1 MMNRSLM
8 QRLARWLAVAVL
20 LGAALGAGLG
30 AMAQAEPTLKQIYD
44 AAQAGRLEQA
54 QTMIQQVL
62 VLHPKS
68 AKAHFVQAE
77 LAARQGQIARAREAL
92 AEAEKLAPGLP
103 FAKPEAVQSL
113 RAALVA
119 QPATAVKP
127 GAMAQ
132 APQAA
137 PFAVSTAPA
146 PASSSQIGLGIALG
160 GAAIA
165 LAIYLVRRK
174 PAPVPAPQA
183 GYGSPA
189 AAGSGLSGP
198 QTFGTDV
205 SAAPGSG
212 QAPYGPAPGGG
223 LGGKVIAGLATG
235 LAVGAGVVAAQAI
248 GKSLMG
254 DHGERAPHPAAGS
267 GLDEGAFARNADM
280 GGENFGIR
288 DAGGWDDGASL
299 ASSDDGGGDWDT

>member
-20 LGAALGAGLG
+20 LGAGLGAGLG

-113 RAALVA
+113 RAALCWPK
-119 QPATAVKP
+119 PATAAKP
-127 GAMAQ
+127 GAQCGA
-132 APQAA
+132 AAA
-137 PFAVSTAPA
+137 P
-146 PASSSQIGLGIALG
+146 G
-160 GAAIA
+160 GAVRGVHGARA
-165 LAIYLVRRK
+165 GLVLADGAGPGAGRR
-174 PAPVPAPQA
+174 
-183 GYGSPA
+183 GDRSGDLSGA
-189 AAGSGLSGP
+189 AQAGSGSRATGGIWQPRHGGQRFERSADLWHRRLRRASLWPGP
-198 QTFGTDV
+198 VWAGAGQR
-205 SAAPGSG
+205 PGRQG
-212 QAPYGPAPGGG
+212 HGRAGHRPGGG
-223 LGGKVIAGLATG
+223 RRRGRRPRWRAATTAAATG
-235 LAVGAGVVAAQAI
+235 I
-248 GKSLMG
+248 P
-254 DHGERAPHPAAGS
+254 ERQHRRPLPLTIAP
-267 GLDEGAFARNADM
+267 
-280 GGENFGIR
+280 
-288 DAGGWDDGASL
+288 
-299 ASSDDGGGDWDT
+299 

>member
-20 LGAALGAGLG
+20 LGGGLG

-113 RAALVA
+113 RAVLAAKPAATAPHSAVA
-119 QPATAVKP
+119 QP
-127 GAMAQ
+127 
-132 APQAA
+132 PQAA

-146 PASSSQIGLGIALG
+146 PASSSQMGLGLALQSNIAVEVGMSDDEVANLGIWSQLVGGAFMILG
-160 GAAIA
+160 GLISDKLGRRST
-165 LAIYLVRRK
+165 LAVYLLLMSPPAVWLMCR
-174 PAPVPAPQA
+174 PAPIIKKA
-183 GYGSPA
+183 SA
-189 AAGSGLSGP
+189 AAHSPTSR
-198 QTFGTDV
+198 
-205 SAAPGSG
+205 
-212 QAPYGPAPGGG
+212 
-223 LGGKVIAGLATG
+223 
-235 LAVGAGVVAAQAI
+235 GV
-248 GKSLMG
+248 
-254 DHGERAPHPAAGS
+254 
-267 GLDEGAFARNADM
+267 
-280 GGENFGIR
+280 
-288 DAGGWDDGASL
+288 
-299 ASSDDGGGDWDT
+299 

>member
-174 PAPVPAPQA
+174 PAPAPAPKA
-183 GYGSPA
+183 GYG
-189 AAGSGLSGP
+189 LSLIHISEP
-198 QTFGTDV
+198 TR
-205 SAAPGSG
+205 
-212 QAPYGPAPGGG
+212 PY
-223 LGGKVIAGLATG
+223 
-235 LAVGAGVVAAQAI
+235 
-248 GKSLMG
+248 
-254 DHGERAPHPAAGS
+254 
-267 GLDEGAFARNADM
+267 
-280 GGENFGIR
+280 
-288 DAGGWDDGASL
+288 
-299 ASSDDGGGDWDT
+299 